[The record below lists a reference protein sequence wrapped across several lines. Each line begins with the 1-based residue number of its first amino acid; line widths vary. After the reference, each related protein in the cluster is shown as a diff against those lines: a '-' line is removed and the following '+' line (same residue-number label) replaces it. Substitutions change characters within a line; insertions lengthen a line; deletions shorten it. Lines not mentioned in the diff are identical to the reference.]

1 MVGPAPTILDNYEKQ
16 QRHSLIAL
24 FRAMSCVSK
33 PTIHVPEHYAGLKG
47 KIVGKLAMELETV
60 RAKLQLSDEEL
71 ETLYG
76 GTVDMEEICF
86 AYRST

>member
-33 PTIHVPEHYAGLKG
+33 RTIHVPEHYAGLKG
-47 KIVGKLAMELETV
+47 RSLAKPAMELETV
-60 RAKLQLSDEEL
+60 RAQPQLSDEEL
-71 ETLYG
+71 EALYG
-76 GTVDMEEICF
+76 GFT
-86 AYRST
+86 AYCGSPPMIVT

>member
-24 FRAMSCVSK
+24 FRAMNCVPK
-33 PTIHVPEHYAGLKG
+33 RTIHVPEHYADLTG
-47 KIVGKLAMELETV
+47 KIVGKLAIELETV

-76 GTVDMEEICF
+76 GFT
-86 AYRST
+86 AYCGSPPMIVT